1 MQKNPTN
8 IDESQKEKTNQ
19 RPKSGWSS
27 GNYKNML
34 PRLVYNRYTTEA
46 VEIKDEMISNQL
58 NDTDTD
64 INKKFI
70 SSSTLKKLQSP
81 ELVTYASHID
91 ALTPDVLAKLSDG
104 LDPGIGAATTASDY
118 LDEIATY
125 EDGLESD
132 RGDFEE
138 ELDVEERDEAEIGDD
153 DAEFDHCKELESDD
167 VYNFI
172 HLDISYFC
180 NLFV

>member
-8 IDESQKEKTNQ
+8 IDENQKEKTIQ
-19 RPKSGWSS
+19 RSKSGWSS
-27 GNYKNML
+27 ASYKNML
-34 PRLVYNRYTTEA
+34 SRLVYNRYTTEA
-46 VEIKDEMISNQL
+46 VEIEDEMISNQL

-64 INKKFI
+64 KKFI
-70 SSSTLKKLQSP
+70 SSSSLKKLQPP
-81 ELVTYASHID
+81 ELVTYVSHID

-104 LDPGIGAATTASDY
+104 LDPGLGAAATASDY

-132 RGDFEE
+132 RGDLEE
-138 ELDVEERDEAEIGDD
+138 EQDVEERDEAEIGDD
-153 DAEFDHCKELESDD
+153 DAEFDPCKELESDD

-172 HLDISYFC
+172 YLDISNFC
-180 NLFV
+180 NLFI

>member
-1 MQKNPTN
+1 MQKKPTN

-27 GNYKNML
+27 SSYKNML
-34 PRLVYNRYTTEA
+34 SRLVYNRYTTEA
-46 VEIKDEMISNQL
+46 VEIEDEMISNQV

-64 INKKFI
+64 ISKKFI

-104 LDPGIGAATTASDY
+104 FGAETTASDY

-138 ELDVEERDEAEIGDD
+138 ELDIEERDTEIGDD
-153 DAEFDHCKELESDD
+153 DTEFDRCKELESND

-180 NLFV
+180 NFFISLN